1 MNSSLIALPFA
12 YLIGSIP
19 SGLLIVRAVSGK
31 DVRRIESGR
40 TGGTNAM
47 RAAGLWAGLATAL
60 MDIGKGA
67 LSVWLG
73 TMFSSGTQWIAA
85 ISGFL
90 AVIGHNYSIF
100 LLNKD
105 DSGKIRLTGGA
116 GGAVTLG
123 ASIGLWAGSWMIILP
138 LAVFFYVLIGYASLT
153 TISIALSA
161 SGLFIVR
168 ALNGKNPWAYAA
180 FSLSALLAVLIA
192 LRPNLERIRKGTER
206 RVRLL
211 ARIFKEK
218 KESKEPND

>member
-1 MNSSLIALPFA
+1 
-12 YLIGSIP
+12 
-19 SGLLIVRAVSGK
+19 
-31 DVRRIESGR
+31 
-40 TGGTNAM
+40 M

>member
-19 SGLLIVRAVSGK
+19 SGLLIVLAVSGK

-47 RAAGLWAGLATAL
+47 RAAGVWAGLATAL

-67 LSVWLG
+67 LSVWLVSI
-73 TMFSSGTQWIAA
+73 FSSGAQWIAA
-85 ISGFL
+85 FSGLL

-105 DSGKIRLTGGA
+105 QSGKIRFTGGA

-123 ASIGLWAGSWMIILP
+123 ASIGLWAGSWMVILP
-138 LAVFFYVLIGYASLT
+138 LALVFYVLVGYASLT

-168 ALNGKNPWAYAA
+168 ALHGENPWAYAA
-180 FSLSALLAVLIA
+180 FGLSALLAVIIA
-192 LRPNLERIRKGTER
+192 LRPNLDRIKQGTER

-211 ARIFKEK
+211 ARIFKGEK
-218 KESKEPND
+218 GTEG